1 MQEKSN
7 TLKITVEVPGIW
19 ELIDA
24 VNALA
29 GKAKGQ
35 PAEPVA
41 TSQPQEVPA
50 MQTPPMPQPVQQ
62 APMQAIPVAPTAQ
75 TAPVAQAIPVAPVAQ
90 TPPMPQPMQQ
100 APQMPQPIPTTA
112 VAQEYTQ
119 DQIAVA
125 MSSLVNMGKQPKVF
139 EILAM
144 FGAQTLVQVDHSR
157 YAELAT
163 MLRQEGAVI

>member
-1 MQEKSN
+1 MGEKSN

-41 TSQPQEVPA
+41 TSQPQEVPI
-50 MQTPPMPQPVQQ
+50 MQAPQVPQPVQ
-62 APMQAIPVAPTAQ
+62 PVPAQPTS
-75 TAPVAQAIPVAPVAQ
+75 AQAIPVAPVAQ
-90 TPPMPQPMQQ
+90 TAPTTPMQQ
-100 APQMPQPIPTTA
+100 APAMTQQMPTAMPQPIPTTA

-139 EILAM
+139 EILAR
-144 FGAQTLVQVDHSR
+144 FGAQALVQVDHSR

>member
-7 TLKITVEVPGIW
+7 TLKITVEIPGIW

-29 GKAKGQ
+29 GKAKEQ
-35 PAEPVA
+35 SAAEVA
-41 TSQPQEVPA
+41 TSQPQEVPT
-50 MQTPPMPQPVQQ
+50 MQAPPMPQPMQPVPVQ
-62 APMQAIPVAPTAQ
+62 PTS
-75 TAPVAQAIPVAPVAQ
+75 AQAIPVAPVAQ

-139 EILAM
+139 EILAR

>member
-29 GKAKGQ
+29 GKAKEQ
-35 PAEPVA
+35 SVAEVA

-50 MQTPPMPQPVQQ
+50 MQTMPQPMQPVPVQ
-62 APMQAIPVAPTAQ
+62 PTG
-75 TAPVAQAIPVAPVAQ
+75 AQAIPVAPVAQ
-90 TPPMPQPMQQ
+90 TPPMPQPMQR

-139 EILAM
+139 EILAR

>member
-41 TSQPQEVPA
+41 TSQPQEVPI
-50 MQTPPMPQPVQQ
+50 MQAPQVPQPVQ
-62 APMQAIPVAPTAQ
+62 PVPAQPTS
-75 TAPVAQAIPVAPVAQ
+75 AQAIPVAPVAQ
-90 TPPMPQPMQQ
+90 TAPTPQPMQQ
-100 APQMPQPIPTTA
+100 APATTQQMPTAMPQPIPTTA

-139 EILAM
+139 EILAR

>member
-29 GKAKGQ
+29 GKTKEQ
-35 PAEPVA
+35 SVAEVA

-50 MQTPPMPQPVQQ
+50 MQAPPMPQPMQPVPVQ
-62 APMQAIPVAPTAQ
+62 PTS
-75 TAPVAQAIPVAPVAQ
+75 AQAIPVAPVAQ
-90 TPPMPQPMQQ
+90 TQPMPQPMQQ

-139 EILAM
+139 EILAR
-144 FGAQTLVQVDHSR
+144 FGAQTLMQVDHSR

>member
-41 TSQPQEVPA
+41 TSQPQEVPT
-50 MQTPPMPQPVQQ
+50 MQAPPMQQPMQPV
-62 APMQAIPVAPTAQ
+62 PVQPTSAQ
-75 TAPVAQAIPVAPVAQ
+75 TIPVAPVGQ
-90 TPPMPQPMQQ
+90 TQPMPQPMQQ
-100 APQMPQPIPTTA
+100 APVMSQPIPTTA

-139 EILAM
+139 EILAR

>member
-1 MQEKSN
+1 MQDKSN

-29 GKAKGQ
+29 GKATEQ
-35 PAEPVA
+35 SVAEVA
-41 TSQPQEVPA
+41 TSQPQEVPT
-50 MQTPPMPQPVQQ
+50 MQAPPMQQPMQPV
-62 APMQAIPVAPTAQ
+62 PVQPTSAQ
-75 TAPVAQAIPVAPVAQ
+75 TIPVAPVGQ
-90 TPPMPQPMQQ
+90 TQPMPQPMQQ
-100 APQMPQPIPTTA
+100 APVMSQPIPTTA

-139 EILAM
+139 EILAR